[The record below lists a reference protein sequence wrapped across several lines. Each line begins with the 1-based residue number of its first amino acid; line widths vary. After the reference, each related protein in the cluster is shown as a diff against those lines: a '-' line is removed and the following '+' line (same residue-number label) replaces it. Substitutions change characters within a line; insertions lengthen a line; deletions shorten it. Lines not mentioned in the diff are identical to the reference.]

1 MIDKIKQK
9 AIDAAIEAGKIL
21 KEGYGKNIK
30 IGSKSGI
37 NDLVTEYDVK
47 SENKIIEILS
57 KDFPGSNFLCEES
70 GRSQQSNGPI
80 RWIIDPL
87 DGTVNYAH
95 KVPIF
100 SISIAAEIEGE
111 IVCGVVYQPML
122 EELFVATKGEGAFLN
137 GEPIQV
143 TDCDDIARSYLV
155 TGFPYNVG
163 ENPGNC
169 IEVFV
174 DIVQMGIPVRR
185 LGSAA
190 LDLAYVAGGRF
201 DGFWEIDLN
210 PWDVAAGILLVQEA
224 GGMVTNFD
232 RSPYKLGDRTILAT
246 NGLIHTKASE
256 LITTCSLE
264 RRRWR

>member
-1 MIDKIKQK
+1 MIEKIKLI
-9 AIDAAIEAGKIL
+9 AIEAAIEAGKIL

-30 IGSKSGI
+30 IGSKSGV
-37 NDLVTEYDVK
+37 NDLVTEYDIK
-47 SENKIIEILS
+47 SEKRIIEILS
-57 KDFPGSNFLCEES
+57 SEFPGCNFLCEES
-70 GRSQQSNGPI
+70 GKSAKTDSPI

-87 DGTVNYAH
+87 DGTVNFAH
-95 KVPIF
+95 KVPFF
-100 SISIAAEIEGE
+100 SISIAAEVDGE
-111 IVCGVVYQPML
+111 IVAGVVYQPML
-122 EELFVATKGEGAFLN
+122 EELFVAVRGQGAFLN
-137 GEPIQV
+137 GERTFV
-143 TDCDDIARSYLV
+143 SDCEDINRSYLV

-174 DIVQMGIPVRR
+174 DIVQLGIPVRR

-210 PWDVAAGILLVQEA
+210 PWDVAAGILLVEEA
-224 GGMVTNFD
+224 GGKVTNFD

-246 NGLIHTKASE
+246 NGLIHIKASE

-264 RRRWR
+264 RRRR

>member
-1 MIDKIKQK
+1 MIEKIKQK
-9 AIDAAIEAGKIL
+9 AIDAAHEAGKIL
-21 KEGYGKNIK
+21 KEGYGRSFK

-37 NDLVTEYDVK
+37 NDLVTEYDVR
-47 SENKIIEILS
+47 SENRIIEILS
-57 KDFPGSNFLCEES
+57 KEFPGCNFLCEES
-70 GRSQQSNGPI
+70 GKSKQTASPI

-87 DGTVNYAH
+87 DGTVNFAH

-100 SISIAAEIEGE
+100 SISIAAELEGE

-122 EELFVATKGEGAFLN
+122 DELFVATKGEGTYFN
-137 GEPIQV
+137 GERVQV
-143 TDCDDIARSYLV
+143 TDCNDIARSYLV

-210 PWDVAAGILLVQEA
+210 PWDVAAGILLVEEA
-224 GGMVTNFD
+224 GGKVSNFD

-246 NGLIHTKASE
+246 NGLIHIKASE
-256 LITTCSLE
+256 LITSCSLE
-264 RRRWR
+264 RKRWK